1 MGLGT
6 IPHYT
11 VVVGD
16 HRYRLDSDEDGWF
29 VLAGRGG
36 DLIPLCPNCD
46 IPWTCSGDHYRRFR
60 RGSSLTVQVVVG
72 DSSTPI
78 RATCDDCEATFPIE
92 EVR

>member
-6 IPHYT
+6 IPRYT

-16 HRYRLDSDEDGWF
+16 HHYRLDSDEDGWF

-36 DLIPLCPNCD
+36 ALIPCCPACD

-60 RGSSLTVQVVVG
+60 RGSSLSVATTDDG
-72 DSSTPI
+72 DPLH
-78 RATCDDCEATFPIE
+78 ATCDDCDAQFQIE